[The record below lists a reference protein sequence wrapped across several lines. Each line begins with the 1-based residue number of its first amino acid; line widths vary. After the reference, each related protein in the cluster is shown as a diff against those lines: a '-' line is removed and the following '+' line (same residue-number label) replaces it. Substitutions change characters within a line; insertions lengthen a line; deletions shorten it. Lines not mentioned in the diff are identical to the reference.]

1 MNRTN
6 QFLLIFAVG
15 LLTQPMLAHAQADYD
30 YQTIDYPGTDY
41 TQVFGINARGHVV
54 GTASDEESCFPFVYH
69 SKNATFT
76 DVAPVA
82 GFDCT
87 HVLGISDSGYLVGGV
102 TTDDPFS
109 RSGLILD
116 KSGNVTL
123 FDHPDAFSETMA
135 RGVNNDGLVTGYID
149 TIDPNEILRG
159 FIYDPETGTFTD
171 IDPSI
176 FTIAQGIN
184 SKGDVVGSSIFDN
197 SEDPCGPSPDP
208 GTVRYGWLRSVD
220 GDMSYFIVNGWRT
233 SARGIT
239 NSGNI
244 VGFALDWETNSWW
257 GFVTELDDTPCQSIT
272 IPYTDLLTV
281 PEVGDIFVS
290 QGINNTGKVVG
301 WYEAVDYTTHG
312 FIAIPE

>member
-1 MNRTN
+1 MKLFQNSEEGIQVNRTN

-159 FIYDPETGTFTD
+159 FIHAARPRTRALFATAGCDRWTATCPTLLSTAGVRAPAASRTREISSALPWIGRQIHGGVLLRNLT
-171 IDPSI
+171 IRPASRSPSHI
-176 FTIAQGIN
+176 LI
-184 SKGDVVGSSIFDN
+184 
-197 SEDPCGPSPDP
+197 
-208 GTVRYGWLRSVD
+208 Y
-220 GDMSYFIVNGWRT
+220 
-233 SARGIT
+233 
-239 NSGNI
+239 
-244 VGFALDWETNSWW
+244 
-257 GFVTELDDTPCQSIT
+257 
-272 IPYTDLLTV
+272 
-281 PEVGDIFVS
+281 
-290 QGINNTGKVVG
+290 
-301 WYEAVDYTTHG
+301 
-312 FIAIPE
+312 